1 MFQKTST
8 KILFTIAVVFVA
20 VSVSL
25 IIVPYY
31 LFPQFY
37 TPKSNPYLGYTA
49 PNTLEGCITLTAA
62 LILLALGTILL
73 ILCGIRLERNPD
85 FHMLTCVGNLRQIE
99 LDFIFLKSYS
109 SIYLF

>member
-73 ILCGIRLERNPD
+73 ILCGIRLEEESRFPHVN
-85 FHMLTCVGNLRQIE
+85 MR
-99 LDFIFLKSYS
+99 LK
-109 SIYLF
+109 F

>member
-1 MFQKTST
+1 MPQKIST
-8 KILFTIAVVFVA
+8 KILLIIAVLFIT

-37 TPKSNPYLGYTA
+37 TPKSNPYLGYTM
-49 PNTLEGCITLTAA
+49 PNTLEGWIILIFA

-73 ILCGIRLERNPD
+73 ILGGVRLEEESRFPNVNR
-85 FHMLTCVGNLRQIE
+85 F
-99 LDFIFLKSYS
+99 
-109 SIYLF
+109 